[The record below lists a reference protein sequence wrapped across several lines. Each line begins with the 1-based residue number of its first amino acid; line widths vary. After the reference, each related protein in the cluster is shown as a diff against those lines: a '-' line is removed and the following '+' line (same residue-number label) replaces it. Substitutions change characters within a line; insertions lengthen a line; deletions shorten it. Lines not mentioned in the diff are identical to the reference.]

1 MTERKVGGGTASA
14 MDVSEELEALK
25 SIFDQEVQWR
35 KKEDSTA
42 EESGYSVEVSM
53 KGQVILTLELEG

>member
-1 MTERKVGGGTASA
+1 